1 MNKYGNK
8 KCEFNGLKFDSKAEM
23 QRFKYLHHLQ
33 QIGVIHSLTVQ
44 PKFLLQQAFERNGV
58 KHQAEHYV
66 ADFRY
71 ILDYQE
77 TIEDVKG
84 MATPLYMSKRKR
96 FLFKNEDIEFL
107 EVRLKGAKWEV
118 TKL

>member
-8 KCEFNGLKFDSKAEM
+8 KCEYNGIKFDSKAEM
-23 QRFKYLHHLQ
+23 QRFKYLHHLE
-33 QIGVIHSLTVQ
+33 QIGMIHSLTVQ
-44 PKFLLQQAFERNGV
+44 PKFQLQQKFERNGV
-58 KHQAEHYV
+58 KYQAEHYV

-77 TIEDVKG
+77 VIEDVKG
-84 MATPLYMSKRKR
+84 MATPLYKSKLKR
-96 FLFKNEDIEFL
+96 FLFKNEDVEFL
-107 EVRLKGAKWEV
+107 EVRQKGTKLEV